1 MLIIELF
8 IIVLVYGV
16 SAVLDSESCSWMDW
30 FASDCIWLSELVG
43 N

>member
-16 SAVLDSESCSWMDW
+16 SAVLEVIGSIGVI
-30 FASDCIWLSELVG
+30 ARAIPG
-43 N
+43 